1 MSTKER
7 ILDVT
12 AELFRRHGYN
22 GTGLKQIVASANAP
36 FGSIYH
42 FFPGGK
48 EELGEA
54 VVRRAGAM
62 YYELVEA
69 IWTANPDPVEGLRDS
84 FSGAAA
90 TLIETDYID
99 LCPIGTVALEMSSTS
114 EPLRRATAD
123 VFEMWIDRAAT
134 RFIEAGVP
142 ASRARALAIQV
153 NLLIQGAFMFARAT
167 RSTEAVEAAGEAA
180 VALFEEA
187 LGPRRAPAG
196 P

>member
-1 MSTKER
+1 MSTKDR

-36 FGSIYH
+36 FGSVYH

-54 VVRRAGAM
+54 VVRRAGEM

-69 IWTANPDPVEGLRDS
+69 IWAANPDPVDGLRDS
-84 FSGAAA
+84 FVGAAE
-90 TLIETDYID
+90 TLRETDYID

-123 VFEMWIDRAAT
+123 VFEMWIARATSRLTA
-134 RFIEAGVP
+134 AGVA
-142 ASRARALAIQV
+142 ASRARELAVEI
-153 NLLIQGAFMFARAT
+153 NILIQGAFVFARAM
-167 RSTEAVEAAGEAA
+167 RSTEPVEVAGRAA
-180 VALFEEA
+180 VVLLEEA
-187 LGPRRAPAG
+187 LGRRAVS
-196 P
+196 